1 MTDINEAIQEMY
13 QKSMQLQS
21 LLYGDPGRAAARA
34 SATPQQMYAD
44 LAAQCPVQHHV
55 DNLYTLSSREDILF
69 ANKHRNVE
77 QGSRFLGSD
86 RPAIPLGLDGE
97 EHRKY

>member
-21 LLYGDPGRAAARA
+21 LSYGDPGRAAARA

-44 LAAQCPVQHHV
+44 LAAQCRFNTTATTCTPCPRVR
-55 DNLYTLSSREDILF
+55 TFSSRTSIETS
-69 ANKHRNVE
+69 NKVR
-77 QGSRFLGSD
+77 GSWAAIG
-86 RPAIPLGLDGE
+86 RPFPWP
-97 EHRKY
+97 RR